1 MLVDLVFVSA
11 HHDSTGVLCGGGI
24 SSEFLGCAMRCARGR
39 SRVPNRNYNN
49 NCRHDCNN
57 RCANTHNRWIHPA
70 SCHYPDTEY
79 NNGTAHYFGIYKSD
93 GVNHKSFNNRCYFS
107 NGKW

>member
-1 MLVDLVFVSA
+1 MF
-11 HHDSTGVLCGGGI
+11 
-24 SSEFLGCAMRCARGR
+24 RGR

-107 NGKW
+107 K